1 MNLGRRRAVA
11 LTLLLCGCL
20 SACGLKPEVK
30 DQLAQSGG
38 AVAQGGSGGV
48 TTGGAGDLTTG
59 GTTGAVTAATTG
71 GTSGGTTGT
80 TGTSFGGTSGTTG
93 GTTGGTSGGTVG
105 GTSGSTGGSSTG
117 NAPVPGAGNTTCID
131 FKNKVIHIALHG
143 PLTGAGVPQD
153 SFKTGTPK
161 YWETHKLANGFRVEA
176 VAIDDKYNAQD
187 ALRACNAAAKDNFL
201 IVGGAGT
208 DQISACAQSPVLR
221 RGGVPYLSSGVTEAG
236 LGALSHYF
244 ATSLTYKQQAPLLI
258 QVAKDNGYMGGKWAV
273 VITGTPNFT
282 DAREAI
288 VSQLMSNGAQGSV
301 GAFNK
306 DKDVFLTDKAPN
318 NCSTLGS
325 QIRGGGYTSIYF
337 LGQPAFFAQ
346 CVGVIGG
353 SPTYTGPGPSFGIN
367 TVANLA
373 CSANP
378 QYKAYY
384 LHPSPSLNTAAQKA
398 PGVTFKDDIEYGIYG
413 AMESLKQAFDLV
425 KGPLSRESFI
435 AALAKS
441 GTPGGI
447 INPAI
452 YNGGSRFGGT
462 AAFANK
468 AVCAPNNNHY
478 ETTKVYKK

>member
-30 DQLAQSGG
+30 DKLAQSGG
-38 AVAQGGSGGV
+38 SVAQGGSGGV
-48 TTGGAGDLTTG
+48 TTGGIGDVTTG
-59 GTTGAVTAATTG
+59 GTTGSLTGGTTA

-80 TGTSFGGTSGTTG
+80 TGTAFGGTTGTS
-93 GTTGGTSGGTVG
+93 GGTSGGTVG
-105 GTSGSTGGSSTG
+105 STGGTSTG
-117 NAPVPGAGNTTCID
+117 GTTTGTTVAGPGNTTGID
-131 FKNKVIHIALHG
+131 FKNKVVHIALHG

-236 LGALSHYF
+236 LGALPNYF

-258 QVAKDNGYMGGKWAV
+258 QVAKDNGYFSGKWAV
-273 VITGTPNFT
+273 IITGTPNFT
-282 DAREAI
+282 DAREAF
-288 VSQLMSNGAQGSV
+288 VSELQKAGAQGRV
-301 GAFNK
+301 GPFNK

-353 SPTYTGPGPSFGIN
+353 TPTYTGPGPSFGIN

-378 QYKAYY
+378 AYKAFY

-398 PGVTFKDDIEYGIYG
+398 PGVTFKDDIEYSIYAG
-413 AMESLKQAFDLV
+413 MESLKQAFDLV
-425 KGPLSRESFI
+425 KGPLSREAFI
-435 AALAKS
+435 DALAKS

-447 INPAI
+447 LNPAI

-462 AAFANK
+462 AAFAMK
-468 AVCAPNNNHY
+468 AVCSPNNNHY